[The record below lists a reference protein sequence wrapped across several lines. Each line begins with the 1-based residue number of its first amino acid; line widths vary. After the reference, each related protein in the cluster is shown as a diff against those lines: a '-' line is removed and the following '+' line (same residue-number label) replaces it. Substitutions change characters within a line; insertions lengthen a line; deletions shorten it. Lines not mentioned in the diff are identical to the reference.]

1 MPELIVSTIHGK
13 AFFVTKNPKSNMA
26 PFRHAPD
33 DEFLD
38 DDEKEALA
46 NIDDESRSGNPD
58 VSLILEGHHGKIR
71 AMESVP
77 TSTRF
82 AVASDIGNFQIWD
95 YTTKNI
101 AASKV
106 FTHKVPVESK
116 RKENHA
122 RKVDVQ
128 YVQKPIGINC
138 FSFSR
143 SGKTL
148 GMGFANGRVKFLET
162 PTLKEL
168 PSSTSTEEGHEA
180 SKVGISKIAFS
191 TEGDYCA
198 VADEEHVIALFKK
211 ETVKVRNGSAQ
222 SSHSSSIDVQGGD
235 ELKKP
240 KSRVEWV
247 FVARRKTHFKSIIC
261 TTLFLLLLKL
271 LTTPYSHQ

>member
-1 MPELIVSTIHGK
+1 MPELMVSTLHGK

-46 NIDDESRSGNPD
+46 NIDDESRSGNPE

-77 TSTRF
+77 ASTRF

-101 AASKV
+101 AVSKV
-106 FTHKVPVESK
+106 FTHKVPVESR

-122 RKVDVQ
+122 RKVDIQ

-162 PTLKEL
+162 STLKEL
-168 PSSTSTEEGHEA
+168 PTSTTISEEGHEA

-222 SSHSSSIDVQGGD
+222 SSHSISIYEQGEN
-235 ELKKP
+235 ELKTP

-247 FVARRKTHFKSIIC
+247 FIARRKTHFKSIIC
-261 TTLFLLLLKL
+261 TTPFLLQF
-271 LTTPYSHQ
+271 LTTRSSYQ